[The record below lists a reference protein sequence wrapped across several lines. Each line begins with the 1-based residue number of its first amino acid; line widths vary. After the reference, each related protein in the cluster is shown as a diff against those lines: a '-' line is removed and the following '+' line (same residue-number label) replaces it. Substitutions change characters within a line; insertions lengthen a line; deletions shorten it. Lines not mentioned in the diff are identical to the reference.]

1 MKGCCK
7 PVCVCMSFPKFTPQR
22 YGQRTE
28 KMKDYSV
35 LMDVEK
41 LGHLI
46 QICMFLSIFDYLQI
60 KTKQQINNLYQ
71 RNTEMKMNGERE

>member
-1 MKGCCK
+1 
-7 PVCVCMSFPKFTPQR
+7 MSFSKFTPQR
-22 YGQRTE
+22 YGKRTE
-28 KMKDYSV
+28 KTKDYSV

-46 QICMFLSIFDYLQI
+46 QICMFLSIFDDLQI

-71 RNTEMKMNGERE
+71 RDIEMKMNGERE

>member
-1 MKGCCK
+1 
-7 PVCVCMSFPKFTPQR
+7 
-22 YGQRTE
+22 
-28 KMKDYSV
+28 
-35 LMDVEK
+35 MDVEK

-71 RNTEMKMNGERE
+71 RNYEGNMMP